1 VGFRAAPR
9 ADALHPLK
17 LAKTVRLSYIPS
29 FGNWVQK
36 SVLRQMPAPVD
47 TVMVSNPPRR
57 KVLIIEDEPSIRNVL
72 YVLLAELGY
81 DGDAA
86 PDAYQG
92 LSMIRQ
98 GEFDAVLLDL
108 RSSQLPPD
116 QMACAISELRPSLVG
131 RVLVITGEVS
141 HPRTLEMLERYALP
155 HVPRSRITS
164 NLSHTIAQMMD
175 DLTSFLFAPR

>member
-1 VGFRAAPR
+1 VAFRAAPR

-36 SVLRQMPAPVD
+36 SILRQMPALVD
-47 TVMVSNPPRR
+47 TDMVSNPPRR

-72 YVLLAELGY
+72 HVLLAGLGY
-81 DGDAA
+81 DSDAA
-86 PDAYQG
+86 SDAFQG
-92 LSMIRQ
+92 LSMIRR

-108 RSSQLPPD
+108 RCSQLPPD
-116 QMACAISELRPSLVG
+116 QMVCAIMELRPSLVG

-141 HPRTLEMLERYALP
+141 HPKTIEMLERYALP
-155 HVPRSRITS
+155 HVSRSRITS
-164 NLSHTIAQMMD
+164 ELSLGIAQMD
-175 DLTSFLFAPR
+175 GLTSFLFSLG

>member
-1 VGFRAAPR
+1 MAP
-9 ADALHPLK
+9 
-17 LAKTVRLSYIPS
+17 T
-29 FGNWVQK
+29 
-36 SVLRQMPAPVD
+36 
-47 TVMVSNPPRR
+47 PPRR
-57 KVLIIEDEPSIRNVL
+57 KVLIIEDEPSIRHVL
-72 YVLLAELGY
+72 YALLAGLGY

-86 PDAYQG
+86 PDAYHG
-92 LSMIRQ
+92 LSMIRR

-141 HPRTLEMLERYALP
+141 HPKTIEMLERYALP

-164 NLSHTIAQMMD
+164 DPSRPTAPMD
-175 DLTSFLFAPR
+175 ELTSFIFALT